1 MAEGY
6 RQRYRLP
13 DALGGGEFAGVED
26 DGYVSI
32 EIPGSGVVKFP
43 TVLLARIIPREP
55 EDESWVTL
63 ARGDCWP
70 QDVYSRHDTACLSS
84 GQPAEFHWWWHDEK
98 RWVPWDAVYLRGTPV
113 RLTRSWLLVAGGAK
127 RAKGVCA
134 GCKRLVPIRSDGMI
148 VVHGPRHKR
157 CVGGEELPLAEEA

>member
-1 MAEGY
+1 VSEGY

-13 DALGGGEFAGVED
+13 DALGGGEFAGVEEG
-26 DGYVSI
+26 GYVSI

-70 QDVYSRHDTACLSS
+70 QDVYSRHDTACVSS

-98 RWVPWDAVYLRGTPV
+98 RWVPWDAVYQRGTPV
-113 RLTRSWLLVAGGAK
+113 RLMRTWIGSAGGK
-127 RAKGVCA
+127 SVRGICSVCKKPTPLRLDGMVKQHGRYRGCA
-134 GCKRLVPIRSDGMI
+134 GGNNP
-148 VVHGPRHKR
+148 
-157 CVGGEELPLAEEA
+157 PLKEA